1 VELFAGFLQTLFVIC
16 VFHYGIH
23 FLHEHIMA
31 DFLVEDLAN
40 TTLDAFKV
48 EILLHSIDQLVDI
61 ELLFGLLRIE
71 FLHFLQVASS
81 SFVHSR
87 RNTLQ
92 QVLST
97 CIRHKYL
104 EC

>member
-1 VELFAGFLQTLFVIC
+1 MELFAGFLQTLSVIC

-31 DFLVEDLAN
+31 DFLVEDLPN
-40 TTLDAFKV
+40 TILDVFEV
-48 EILLHSIDQLVDI
+48 ETLLHSIDQLVDI

-81 SFVHSR
+81 GFVHSQR
-87 RNTLQ
+87 DTF
-92 QVLST
+92 
-97 CIRHKYL
+97 
-104 EC
+104 